1 MLRLDLIVGPNGA
14 GKSTIVDLV
23 LSRRIPGSVFVNADL
38 IAAQRWPQDPAGHAY
53 EAAEIAA
60 ATRSALIAA
69 GQPFIAETVFSHPS
83 KIDLVREAQ
92 AAGYTVVLHVV
103 LVTEDLAVERVA
115 HRVRAGGHDVPED
128 KVRERVAHRVRAG
141 GHDVPEDKVRERFR
155 RLWELVAQA
164 AELADSTTF
173 YDNSR
178 LDGPRIVANLSGGQI
193 VGHHSWPDWAPTA
206 LRSRWPT

>member
-1 MLRLDLIVGPNGA
+1 VLRLDIIVGPNGA
-14 GKSTIVDLV
+14 GKSTLIELV
-23 LSRRIPGSVFVNADL
+23 LGRRIPGSRFVNADL

-60 ATRSALIAA
+60 ATRSALISA

-83 KIDLVREAQ
+83 KVDLVREAQ
-92 AAGYTVVLHVV
+92 MAGYTVVLHIV

-115 HRVRAGGHDVPED
+115 HRVRAGGHDVPES
-128 KVRERVAHRVRAG
+128 KI
-141 GHDVPEDKVRERFR
+141 RERFR

-173 YDNSR
+173 YNNSR
-178 LDGPRIVANLSGGQI
+178 LDGPRIVATLSGGQV
-193 VGHHSWPDWAPTA
+193 VGHHTWPAWAPTA
-206 LRSRWPT
+206 LRSRWLT

>member
-1 MLRLDLIVGPNGA
+1 MRRLDLIVGPNGA

-23 LSRRIPGSVFVNADL
+23 LARRIPGSVFVNADL
-38 IAAQRWPQDPAGHAY
+38 IAAQRWPQDPADHAY

-60 ATRSALIAA
+60 ATRSALIAS

-83 KIDLVREAQ
+83 KVDLVREALL
-92 AAGYTVVLHVV
+92 AGYTVVLHVV

-115 HRVRAGGHDVPED
+115 HRARAGGHDVPEH
-128 KVRERVAHRVRAG
+128 KI
-141 GHDVPEDKVRERFR
+141 RERFR

-164 AELADSTTF
+164 AERADSTTF

-178 LDGPRIVANLSGGQI
+178 LDGPRIVATLSGGQV
-193 VGHHSWPDWAPTA
+193 VGHPTWPDWASTA

>member
-1 MLRLDLIVGPNGA
+1 MRRLDLIVGPNGA

-23 LSRRIPGSVFVNADL
+23 LARRIPGSVVVNADL
-38 IAAQRWPQDPAGHAY
+38 IAARRWPKDPAGHAY
-53 EAAEIAA
+53 EAAEIAT

-83 KIDLVREAQ
+83 KIDLVREARL
-92 AAGYTVVLHVV
+92 AGYTVVLHVV
-103 LVTEDLAVERVA
+103 LVTEDLAVERVS
-115 HRVRAGGHDVPED
+115 HRARAGGHDVPEH
-128 KVRERVAHRVRAG
+128 KI
-141 GHDVPEDKVRERFR
+141 RERFR

-178 LDGPRIVANLSGGQI
+178 IDGPRIVANLSGGQV
-193 VGHHSWPDWAPTA
+193 VGHHTWPGWAPTA
-206 LRSRWPT
+206 LRLRWPS

>member
-23 LSRRIPGSVFVNADL
+23 LGRRIPGSVFVNADL
-38 IAAQRWPQDPAGHAY
+38 IAAKRWPQDPVGHAY

-69 GQPFIAETVFSHPS
+69 GQPFIAATVFSHPS

-128 KVRERVAHRVRAG
+128 KVRER
-141 GHDVPEDKVRERFR
+141 FR

-164 AELADSTTF
+164 ADLADSTTF

>member
-1 MLRLDLIVGPNGA
+1 MRRLDLVVGPNGA

-23 LSRRIPGSVFVNADL
+23 LRHRVPGSVFVNADL

-53 EAAEIAA
+53 EAADLAA

-69 GQPFIAETVFSHPS
+69 GEPFIAETVFSHPS
-83 KIDLVREAQ
+83 KVDLVRESQ
-92 AAGYTVVLHVV
+92 KAGYTVVLHVV
-103 LVTEDLAVERVA
+103 LVTEDLAVARVA
-115 HRVRAGGHDVPED
+115 RRARAGGHDVPEH
-128 KVRERVAHRVRAG
+128 KVRERY
-141 GHDVPEDKVRERFR
+141 R

-164 AELADSTTF
+164 AELADSTTI

-178 LDGPRIVANLSGGQI
+178 LDGPRILANLSGGQI
-193 VGHHSWPDWAPTA
+193 VGHHKWPDWAPAA

>member
-14 GKSTIVDLV
+14 GRSTIVGLV
-23 LSRRIPGSVFVNADL
+23 LGRRIPGSVFVNADL

-83 KIDLVREAQ
+83 KVDLVREAQ
-92 AAGYTVVLHVV
+92 VAGYTVILHVV

-115 HRVRAGGHDVPED
+115 HCARAGGHDVPAH
-128 KVRERVAHRVRAG
+128 KVRELLP
-141 GHDVPEDKVRERFR
+141 D
-155 RLWELVAQA
+155 WELVAQA

-173 YDNSR
+173 YDNSGI
-178 LDGPRIVANLSGGQI
+178 DGPRIVANLSGGQV
-193 VGHHSWPDWAPTA
+193 VGHHNWPGWAPA
-206 LRSRWPT
+206 ARRSRWPT